1 MVGCAL
7 VGPNAK
13 EKKYLSFL
21 TVMCGGLNTVTKRN
35 PHNSIKV
42 LVTGHSAKHTQT
54 RHSVLNESDI
64 EKLKEI
70 YS

>member
-1 MVGCAL
+1 
-7 VGPNAK
+7 
-13 EKKYLSFL
+13 
-21 TVMCGGLNTVTKRN
+21 MCGGLNTVTKRN